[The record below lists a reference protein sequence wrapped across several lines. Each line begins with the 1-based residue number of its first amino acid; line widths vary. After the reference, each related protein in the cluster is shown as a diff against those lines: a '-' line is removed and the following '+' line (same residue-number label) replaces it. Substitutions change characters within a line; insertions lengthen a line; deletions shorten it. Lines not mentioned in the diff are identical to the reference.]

1 MAREALL
8 AAETQTQDDAGT
20 NLFLENLCEGP
31 SNFRDPVTGY
41 KYGMAPAGFYGS
53 IVEVPERVA
62 RNPWIARAV
71 KRGKVALISRTE
83 YEQKLPDLKLEDEV
97 AGGDG
102 LDHIREALSEGA
114 MDRTSRYKVDRLP
127 EEADQG
133 QSLTSDEV
141 WEGKVAENAPSTRQ
155 RAQTVRRSG
164 TDVLT
169 EEVAPKV
176 LSPEDVLQPTR
187 QSGDVQPDTGI

>member
-1 MAREALL
+1 MPRKTLL
-8 AAETQTQDDAGT
+8 AAETQTQDDSGAK
-20 NLFLENLCEGP
+20 LFLENLCEGP

-71 KRGKVALISRTE
+71 KRGKVSLISRDE
-83 YEQKLPDLKLEDEV
+83 YEEKLPDLRLEDEV
-97 AGGDG
+97 SGSDG

-141 WEGKVAENAPSTRQ
+141 WEGKVAQNAPQQ
-155 RAQTVRRSG
+155 RSQTVRRSG
-164 TDVLT
+164 TEVLT

-176 LSPEDVLQPTR
+176 LSPEDVLQPTK